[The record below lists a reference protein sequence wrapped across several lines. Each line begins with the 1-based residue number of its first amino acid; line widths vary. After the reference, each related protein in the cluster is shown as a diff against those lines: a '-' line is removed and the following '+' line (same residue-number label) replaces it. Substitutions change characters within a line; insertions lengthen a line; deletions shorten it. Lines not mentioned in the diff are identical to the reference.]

1 LDSAIPLSLQ
11 EDYDNSGLQIGLPDM
26 EIRSA
31 LISLDVNEDVV
42 DEAIRYRCGVIIS
55 HHPLIFKAVKRLS
68 DKSIT
73 ERVIRKALTNNIA
86 VYSAHTNLDMMPSG
100 VSRKMAE
107 KLDIQNIKVLSP
119 LKGRL
124 LKLITYIPEKSLD
137 KVRKAVFDAGAGVI
151 GNYDMCSFTVSGTG
165 SFRGNKN
172 TNPYAGERESLH
184 FENEIRFETILFS
197 HMTDKVVQALKE
209 THPYEEV
216 AYDIYKLE
224 NHNIDFGLGVSGN
237 LPEAMKEIDFLRHL
251 AKVYDAKGIRY
262 SGNSG
267 KIIKKVAL
275 CGGTGISLINEAFAL
290 QADAFI
296 TADIK
301 YHNFFDAGGKIL
313 LIDIGHYESE
323 KFAVEILFELIRKK
337 FPTFALRFSEIN
349 TNPINYL

>member
-1 LDSAIPLSLQ
+1 MDSAIPLSLQ